1 MSRLGRRLAFDYGD
15 VRIGVAVCDVDGIL
29 STPLEALASKHPALI
44 SAIKD
49 LVSEYEPVRIYVGE
63 PLNLSGEPSES
74 SVKARAFAQLLQ
86 SYVECEVQM
95 VDERLTTVSAAARLS
110 EAGVSAKDQRK
121 KIDSAAA
128 VAILENGI
136 ARERG

>member
-1 MSRLGRRLAFDYGD
+1 
-15 VRIGVAVCDVDGIL
+15 
-29 STPLEALASKHPALI
+29 
-44 SAIKD
+44 
-49 LVSEYEPVRIYVGE
+49 
-63 PLNLSGEPSES
+63 
-74 SVKARAFAQLLQ
+74 
-86 SYVECEVQM
+86 M
-95 VDERLTTVSAAARLS
+95 VDERLTTVSAASRLS